1 MIIILFFFLQGA
13 PLPHSECKHLSP
25 VASYHPAILLSTLF
39 TLIGCTAAPLGAQ
52 APVPVPAGQPY
63 FHTFHTYTQGAP
75 LPHSERKHLSPVA
88 SYHPAIQLPP
98 INSGGKH
105 LGVGGG
111 SSRLPTEDSGRRQ
124 HVAPL
129 FGDEDEAQ
137 QLQQQQQQYNDPAA
151 PEMYDSAPPPET
163 YEPSPATEARFHQHA
178 LDNTGMLAAF
188 HEPAA
193 PPHHGAAAFLPPL
206 DAPPA
211 AVIAEGRGPAPFGT
225 SPKAQQQRLA
235 VRDLQVGEVLEG
247 GREGFAGGGIRP
259 LGTCRWGEG
268 RGIR

>member
-1 MIIILFFFLQGA
+1 MFHAKGPINSFPAKVQTRARRGGRGGQVDWGGRRGVPGTEGGASGRLNYRILTLQTLLFFSQGA
-13 PLPHSECKHLSP
+13 PLP
-25 VASYHPAILLSTLF
+25 
-39 TLIGCTAAPLGAQ
+39 Q
-52 APVPVPAGQPY
+52 
-63 FHTFHTYTQGAP
+63 
-75 LPHSERKHLSPVA
+75 SERKHLSPVA

-111 SSRLPTEDSGRRQ
+111 TSRLPAEDSGRRQ

-129 FGDEDEAQ
+129 FGDDDEAQ
-137 QLQQQQQQYNDPAA
+137 QLQQQQQQFNDPAA
-151 PEMYDSAPPPET
+151 PEMYDSAPPPEM

-188 HEPAA
+188 HEPAV
-193 PPHHGAAAFLPPL
+193 PHHGAAAFLPPL

-211 AVIAEGRGPAPFGT
+211 VAVGMSAPSGA

-235 VRDLQVGEVLEG
+235 VRDLQVGEMLEG
-247 GREGFAGGGIRP
+247 RGVRDLQVGGC
-259 LGTCRWGEG
+259 GTCRWGSG
-268 RGIR
+268 RGI